1 MNNLNLIL
9 KLAKTAGYLKRIKRT
24 GWVRKGIKDAE
35 SVADHVFRTAF
46 LCMILTREMNIN
58 YKKLIDMTLIH
69 DLGETATSDIR
80 YEEGKKIIASE
91 KAKNQIEEDVFK
103 MFFSGVEDGKYYLGL
118 WYEFR
123 DRTSKEAK
131 LLKQIEKI
139 EMALQALEYENM
151 GFPSDLLNEFFENAD
166 KYVKDRELRNL
177 LLTLNRERKSRK
189 NKT

>member
-123 DRTSKEAK
+123 DQTSKEAK
-131 LLKQIEKI
+131 LLKK
-139 EMALQALEYENM
+139 ALTKET
-151 GFPSDLLNEFFENAD
+151 
-166 KYVKDRELRNL
+166 RELSSYL
-177 LLTLNRERKSRK
+177 ESATETLSEVSGCAVFCSMAS
-189 NKT
+189 TE

>member
-123 DRTSKEAK
+123 DQTSKEAK

>member
-80 YEEGKKIIASE
+80 YEEGKKVIASE
-91 KAKNQIEEDVFK
+91 KAKNQIEEDIFK
-103 MFFSGVEDGKYYLGL
+103 MFFSDTDEGKYYLTL

-123 DRTSKEAK
+123 GQNSKEK
-131 LLKQIEKI
+131 KTLKKKKKKWKGIK
-139 EMALQALEYENM
+139 
-151 GFPSDLLNEFFENAD
+151 
-166 KYVKDRELRNL
+166 
-177 LLTLNRERKSRK
+177 K
-189 NKT
+189 NKNKKRGFSVQPF